1 MLDSIKITILVDN
14 HAKSGLVA
22 EHGLSF
28 WIEGDGKKIIFD
40 TGGSPAWH
48 HNAKTLGI
56 DADAADI
63 LVLSH
68 GHCDHTGGIPAIIKN
83 GHPTHVFAHPGVVI
97 PRYSIRDAMANPIH
111 MPRESMLALDKV
123 EPEQMHRVYGPLP
136 LTENIWLTGPVPRET
151 AFEDTGGPFYLD
163 PKGKQPDPIEDDLSL
178 WVKTDQGLV
187 ICTGCCHAGLV
198 NTIYGVLRLNP
209 GVPIRA
215 VIGGLHLVTAGINRL
230 NQTVDALRKL
240 DVRRVIPLHCTGDMA
255 IDFLI
260 DRLGNKITPGMAGQ
274 TYGF

>member
-1 MLDSIKITILVDN
+1 MSDRVTITILVDN

-28 WIEGDGKKIIFD
+28 WIEADGKKIIFD

-56 DADAADI
+56 DGDAADI

-68 GHCDHTGGIPAIIKN
+68 GHCDHTGGIPAILRN
-83 GHPTHVFAHPGVVI
+83 GHTPHVFAHPGVVV
-97 PRYSIRDAMANPIH
+97 PRYSLRDATANAIH
-111 MPRESMLALDKV
+111 MPRESMRALDKV
-123 EPEQMHRVYGPLP
+123 EPEQMHWVYGPVP
-136 LTENIWLTGPVPRET
+136 LTEKIRLTGPVPRKT
-151 AFEDTGGPFYLD
+151 DFEDTGGPFYLD
-163 PKGKQPDPIEDDLSL
+163 PHGKRPDFIEDDLSL
-178 WVKTDQGLV
+178 WVETDRGL
-187 ICTGCCHAGLV
+187 ILCTGCCHAGLV
-198 NTIYGVLRLNP
+198 NTIHAVQRLNP
-209 GVPIRA
+209 GVPILA

-230 NQTVDALRKL
+230 NQTVDALRKSHVQRL
-240 DVRRVIPLHCTGDMA
+240 IPLHCTGDMA